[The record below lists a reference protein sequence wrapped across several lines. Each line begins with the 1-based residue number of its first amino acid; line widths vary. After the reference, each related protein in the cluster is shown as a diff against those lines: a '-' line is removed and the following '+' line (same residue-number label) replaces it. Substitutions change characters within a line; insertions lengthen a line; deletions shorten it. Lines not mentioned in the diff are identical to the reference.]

1 MTGVKLILT
10 AILFRVLFLRLPHHL
25 YTLVIVP
32 LCHNRRSIFTLGC
45 HKWNDL
51 EPVLDVIQYF
61 PCKMDFLFCPAKGG
75 WIYNIYTPRQ
85 GASRLDCICL
95 AALSTIISNI
105 MQRLLVLLYQHYSDI
120 KCPFKYTVQVH
131 SYKNKLRTVNISS

>member
-1 MTGVKLILT
+1 MGLVKIM
-10 AILFRVLFLRLPHHL
+10 F
-25 YTLVIVP
+25 
-32 LCHNRRSIFTLGC
+32 
-45 HKWNDL
+45 
-51 EPVLDVIQYF
+51 E
-61 PCKMDFLFCPAKGG
+61 GG
-75 WIYNIYTPRQ
+75 GEYSLIYNIYTPRQ

-131 SYKNKLRTVNISS
+131 SYKNKLRTVNVSSKG